1 MEKGKLKNN
10 NVHLHEHEY
19 ATVKVLLENG
29 YDIELIPPIRIEGV
43 RTPDITMRGVAWEM
57 KAPSGDGK
65 NTIRHI
71 VKKAIHQS
79 ENLIIDLRRCKLP
92 QDQVVKELEHH
103 FNLSKR
109 IRRLMIITKTE
120 EILDYSKQ

>member
-1 MEKGKLKNN
+1 MSIGYVCNSIFIICPQRETNYCNKKIQKC
-10 NVHLHEHEY
+10 
-19 ATVKVLLENG
+19 LLENG

-71 VKKAIHQS
+71 V
-79 ENLIIDLRRCKLP
+79 RR
-92 QDQVVKELEHH
+92 QAESV
-103 FNLSKR
+103 
-109 IRRLMIITKTE
+109 
-120 EILDYSKQ
+120 

>member
-1 MEKGKLKNN
+1 MSHIYCIGVLC
-10 NVHLHEHEY
+10 Y
-19 ATVKVLLENG
+19 YVK
-29 YDIELIPPIRIEGV
+29 
-43 RTPDITMRGVAWEM
+43 
-57 KAPSGDGK
+57 DGK

-79 ENLIIDLRRCKLP
+79 ENLIIDIRRCKLP